1 MEMNFIKVIDERT
14 KDTVGF
20 AVVEKGSREETMIVE
35 RFIDEGIIFVASNEE
50 EFVNFEGDFVK
61 RFGNGMFC
69 THAPMA
75 D

>member
-1 MEMNFIKVIDERT
+1 MNFIKVIDERT

-35 RFIDEGIIFVASNEE
+35 RFMDEGIIFVASTEE
-50 EFVNFEGDFVK
+50 EFINFDGDFVK

>member
-14 KDTVGF
+14 KATIGF
-20 AVVEKGSREETMIVE
+20 AIVEKGSLEESMIVD
-35 RFIDEGIIFVASNEE
+35 RFIDEGMIFVASNEE
-50 EFVNFEGDFVK
+50 EFSNFDGDFVK

>member
-35 RFIDEGIIFVASNEE
+35 RFIDEGIIFIASSEE
-50 EFVNFEGDFVK
+50 EFVNFDGDFVK
-61 RFGNGMFC
+61 KFGNGMFC

>member
-1 MEMNFIKVIDERT
+1 MNFIKVIDERT
-14 KDTVGF
+14 RDAVGF
-20 AVVEKGSREETMIVE
+20 AVVEKGSLEESMIVD
-35 RFIDEGIIFVASNEE
+35 RFIDEGMIFVASNEE
-50 EFVNFEGDFVK
+50 EFSNFDGDFVK

>member
-1 MEMNFIKVIDERT
+1 MNFIKVIDERT

-35 RFIDEGIIFVASNEE
+35 RFIDEGIIFIASSEE
-50 EFVNFEGDFVK
+50 EFVNFDGDFVK
-61 RFGNGMFC
+61 KFGNGMFC
-69 THAPMA
+69 THSPMA

>member
-1 MEMNFIKVIDERT
+1 MEMNFIKVVDERT
-14 KDTVGF
+14 GNTVGF
-20 AVVEKGSREETMIVE
+20 AVVEKGSLEESMIVD
-35 RFIDEGIIFVASNEE
+35 RFIDEGMKFEASDED
-50 EFVNFEGDFVK
+50 EFDEFGGDFVK

>member
-35 RFIDEGIIFVASNEE
+35 RFIDEGIIFIASSEE
-50 EFVNFEGDFVK
+50 EFVNFDGDFVK
-61 RFGNGMFC
+61 KFGNGMFC
-69 THAPMA
+69 THSPMA

>member
-1 MEMNFIKVIDERT
+1 MNFIKVIDERT

-20 AVVEKGSREETMIVE
+20 AVVEKGSKEEAMIVE
-35 RFIDEGIIFVASNEE
+35 RFMDEGIIFMASTEE
-50 EFVNFEGDFVK
+50 EFVNFDGDFVK

>member
-1 MEMNFIKVIDERT
+1 MNFIKVIDERT

-35 RFIDEGIIFVASNEE
+35 RFIDEGIIFIASSEE
-50 EFVNFEGDFVK
+50 EFVNFDGDFVK
-61 RFGNGMFC
+61 KFGNGMFC

>member
-1 MEMNFIKVIDERT
+1 MNFIKVVDERT
-14 KDTVGF
+14 GNTVGF
-20 AVVEKGSREETMIVE
+20 AVVEKGSLEEEMIVD
-35 RFIDEGIIFVASNEE
+35 RFIDEGMKFQPSNES
-50 EFVNFEGDFVK
+50 EFNQFGGDFVK

>member
-1 MEMNFIKVIDERT
+1 M
-14 KDTVGF
+14 
-20 AVVEKGSREETMIVE
+20 
-35 RFIDEGIIFVASNEE
+35 IFVASNEE
-50 EFVNFEGDFVK
+50 EFSNFDGDFVK